1 MIFTKTFD
9 CGLKMVLKRTPSP
22 VSYSALTIKSGTR
35 NEPQGKSGIA
45 HMTEHMLFKGTAR
58 RTPKE
63 ISDRLELLG
72 GELNAYTT
80 KEETVI
86 YSAVLK
92 EDTSKAVDL
101 MMEMAFTSSFPENE
115 LDKERQVIIDEINMY
130 KDSPSDCIFDDFE
143 KVLYGEHP
151 LARPILGSAA
161 SLKKIKSADLK
172 EYTRTNFKPE
182 RMCISITGNIT
193 PQRAEKIV
201 SDSIRKYIPEGYVPS
216 PTSSP
221 SPGPAESSL
230 SAGTAFIREISKKN
244 HQTNCIIGTSA
255 YSYYD
260 EERLTLILLSN
271 MLGGPA
277 TNSILNQ
284 LLREKNALVYTVESI
299 YVPFADTGSMLIYFG
314 CEKQNT
320 ERCVELIYGELEK
333 LRSTPVPERKLA
345 AAKKQLLGQLAISS
359 DNGEAQALA
368 IGKSMMVFGRIM
380 PDEEVRSKINAISAE
395 QLQNAAHSLFAPER
409 VSRLI
414 YK

>member
-35 NEPQGKSGIA
+35 NEPKGKDGIA

-58 RTPKE
+58 RTPQE

-80 KEETVI
+80 KEETVV
-86 YSAVLK
+86 YSAVLR

-101 MMEMAFTSSFPENE
+101 MMEMAFTSSFAENE

-143 KVLYGEHP
+143 KMLYGEHP
-151 LARPILGSAA
+151 LARPILGSAG
-161 SLKKIKSADLK
+161 SLKKIRSADLK
-172 EYTRTNFKPE
+172 AYTWTNFRPE
-182 RMCISITGNIT
+182 TMCISIAGNIT

-201 SDSIRKYIPEGYVPS
+201 AESIRRYVPDGYVPS
-216 PTSSP
+216 PAP
-221 SPGPAESSL
+221 SPALEGGSL

-260 EERLTLILLSN
+260 EDRLTLILLSN

-284 LLREKNALVYTVESI
+284 MLREKNALVYTVESI

-320 ERCVELIYGELEK
+320 ERCLELIYGELEK
-333 LRSTPVPERKLA
+333 LRSTPVPDKKLA

-368 IGKSMMVFGRIM
+368 IGKSMTVFGRIM

-395 QLQNAAHSLFAPER
+395 QLQAAARTLFAPER
-409 VSRLI
+409 LSRLI

>member
-35 NEPQGKSGIA
+35 NEPKGKDGIA

-58 RTPKE
+58 RTPQE

-80 KEETVI
+80 KEETVV

-101 MMEMAFTSSFPENE
+101 MMEMAFTSSFAENE

-143 KVLYGEHP
+143 KMLYGEHP

-161 SLKKIKSADLK
+161 SLKKIRSVDLK
-172 EYTRTNFKPE
+172 AYTKSNFRPE
-182 RMCISITGNIT
+182 MMCISITGSIT

-201 SDSIRKYIPEGYVPS
+201 AESIRRYVPDGYE
-216 PTSSP
+216 P
-221 SPGPAESSL
+221 SPAPSPALEGGSL
-230 SAGTAFIREISKKN
+230 SAGTAFISEISKKN

-320 ERCVELIYGELEK
+320 ERCIELIYGELEK
-333 LRSTPVPERKLA
+333 LRSTPVPDRKLA

-368 IGKSMMVFGRIM
+368 IGKSMTVFGRIM

-395 QLQNAAHSLFAPER
+395 QLQAAARTLFAPER
-409 VSRLI
+409 LSRLI

>member
-35 NEPQGKSGIA
+35 NEPKGKSGIA

-58 RTPKE
+58 RNPQE

-101 MMEMAFTSSFPENE
+101 MMEMAFTSSFLENE

-143 KVLYGEHP
+143 KMLYGEHP

-161 SLKKIKSADLK
+161 SLRKIRSADLK
-172 EYTRTNFKPE
+172 AYTRTNFRPE
-182 RMCISITGNIT
+182 TMCISITGNIT

-201 SDSIRKYIPEGYVPS
+201 AESIRRYVPDGYEPS
-216 PTSSP
+216 PASSP
-221 SPGPAESSL
+221 ALEGGSL
-230 SAGTAFIREISKKN
+230 SAGTAFISEISKKN

-260 EERLTLILLSN
+260 EDRLTLILLSN

-320 ERCVELIYGELEK
+320 ERCLELIYGELEK
-333 LRSTPVPERKLA
+333 LRSTPVPDKKLA

-368 IGKSMMVFGRIM
+368 IGKSMTVFGRIM
-380 PDEEVRSKINAISAE
+380 PDEEVRSKINAISADR
-395 QLQNAAHSLFAPER
+395 LQNVARTLFSPER
-409 VSRLI
+409 LSRLI